1 MNESSIEKK
10 LKEEL
15 KFLQNKFHKG
25 YELTLKYLPWEIRY
39 SQNDKPLSGEVNGN
53 IILIYDDKEEIAIST
68 LHHEYIEYLLN
79 PLIKD
84 YLDIINHQ
92 NKLLTQLLCKRKED
106 VVERLTKSLQ

>member
-1 MNESSIEKK
+1 MNKSNIEKK
-10 LKEEL
+10 LNEEL
-15 KFLQNKFHKG
+15 IFLQNKFNKG
-25 YELTLKYLPWEIRY
+25 HELVLKYLPGEIRY

-53 IILIYDDKEEIAIST
+53 LILIYDDKEDRAIST
-68 LHHEYIEYLLN
+68 LQHEFIEYLLT

-84 YLDIINHQ
+84 YLNIINNQ